1 MKTLRTFYL
10 LVVTQTL
17 SLIGSRMTSIA
28 VGIRVFNDTGNTAPL
43 LLTAFFAEI
52 PGMLGGSLGGVLVD
66 RWDRRRVIVLADAG
80 QAAGTLLLLL
90 AFLSESF
97 QLWQLYAVA
106 FVQGAFAT
114 LQQPALDASI
124 TMLVPEQHRERANAI
139 REMAFPLAGVVA
151 PVLTGALFVFIGVA
165 GVMAIDLATFLAAV
179 GAVSLMSI
187 PRPLQTEEGVA
198 ARGDFWQELRG
209 GFRYLRARR
218 VLLGLVL
225 YFAFIN
231 FMLNGP
237 LDLAIPYLITLTGE
251 EALTGALLGV
261 MSGGALAGAV
271 LIAVWGGTRPR
282 VHTFMPGLL
291 LTGAMFVLFATAP
304 SVPVLSVAL
313 FVLMVPLPLTNA
325 LFLSIMQVK
334 TPPDMQGRVFA
345 IVTQLLFVATPP
357 SFLLTGFLVDNILEP
372 AVGGAGWAA
381 FAPLVGSA
389 PGAGMRLLLATTG
402 VIIFVVTAAVY
413 ALPQIRRLEAT
424 LPDYEALAE

>member
-1 MKTLRTFYL
+1 M
-10 LVVTQTL
+10 
-17 SLIGSRMTSIA
+17 
-28 VGIRVFNDTGNTAPL
+28 
-43 LLTAFFAEI
+43 
-52 PGMLGGSLGGVLVD
+52 
-66 RWDRRRVIVLADAG
+66 
-80 QAAGTLLLLL
+80 
-90 AFLSESF
+90 
-97 QLWQLYAVA
+97 
-106 FVQGAFAT
+106 
-114 LQQPALDASI
+114 
-124 TMLVPEQHRERANAI
+124 
-139 REMAFPLAGVVA
+139 
-151 PVLTGALFVFIGVA
+151 
-165 GVMAIDLATFLAAV
+165 
-179 GAVSLMSI
+179 
-187 PRPLQTEEGVA
+187 
-198 ARGDFWQELRG
+198 
-209 GFRYLRARR
+209 
-218 VLLGLVL
+218 LLGLVL

-237 LDLAIPYLITLTGE
+237 LDLAIPYLITLTGK

-291 LTGAMFVLFATAP
+291 LIGAMFVLFATAP
-304 SVPVLSVAL
+304 SAPVLGVAL
-313 FVLMVPLPLTNA
+313 FVLMAPLPLTNA

-389 PGAGMRLLLATTG
+389 PGAGMRLLLAATG